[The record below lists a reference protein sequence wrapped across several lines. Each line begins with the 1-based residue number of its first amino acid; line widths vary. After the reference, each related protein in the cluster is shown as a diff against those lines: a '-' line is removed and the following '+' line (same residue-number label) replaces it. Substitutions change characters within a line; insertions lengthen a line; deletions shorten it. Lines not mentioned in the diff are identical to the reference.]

1 MLLGLAAMLMS
12 SIIPTNLAEL
22 VPAFEISTFDYDN
35 LSTGNTPN
43 EVLNALKQDG
53 IISLANVP
61 SYAHV
66 RRSYLDSAAACAM
79 SAHEA
84 EADFLL
90 HKTLTDGT
98 KRYTISAPSGL
109 AANAAA
115 TTTDAVCPGYQDI
128 YNKFSSLLE
137 LVVISVATTLD
148 ATDFI
153 TKDGYGRPVSSR
165 KMIMDAVRLD
175 HFHVYETPSLHD
187 RRLMSDF
194 SGTQTDP
201 SSENDFT
208 LELHEDHGMFI
219 AFSTPTFYKVS
230 TDGTKRTF
238 ESVSVGGENYAESGL
253 IIQTRDGRRVRPV
266 LKPDE
271 VTLMVGAGFEHWV
284 DTSEKLP
291 AVMHGMRMPK
301 VETMA
306 TESLLRAWF
315 GKMTLLP
322 SYQRMVQHMNF
333 DVHVNIT
340 AEYVR
345 QGHQSNRQLLG
356 CASGRHLVASADEKC
371 NYREC
376 SLKPNA
382 KVPDG
387 GCQTVC
393 NRNHETDASDC
404 SASCDCQVSLNSAST
419 CWMLCVLDLD
429 SNSCSQ
435 QSCSGQA
442 RVCDSPSALPAPAPA
457 PKVTLSSD
465 TVFSPMIS
473 PQPQSNVATPSSS
486 SSVSTLGSTNLPL
499 SSETLLHDAC

>member
-1 MLLGLAAMLMS
+1 MVRVSKMLLSLGAMLMS

-22 VPAFEISTFDYDN
+22 VPAFEMSTFDYDN
-35 LSTGNTPN
+35 LSVGNTPN

-66 RRSYLDSAAACAM
+66 RRSYLNLAAACAM
-79 SAHEA
+79 SAQEA
-84 EADFLL
+84 NADFLL

-98 KRYTISAPSGL
+98 KRYTISTPSGL

-137 LVVISVATTLD
+137 LVVLSVATTLD
-148 ATDFI
+148 ATDFT
-153 TKDGYGRPVSSR
+153 TKDGYGRTVSSR
-165 KMIMDAVRLD
+165 KIMTDAVRLD
-175 HFHVYETPSLHD
+175 HFHVYEAPSLQD
-187 RRLMSDF
+187 RRLMSNL
-194 SGTQTDP
+194 SGTRADT

-230 TDGTKRTF
+230 SDGTKRTF
-238 ESVSVGGENYAESGL
+238 ESVSVGGDNYAESGL

-266 LKPDE
+266 LKPDQ

-291 AVMHGMRMPK
+291 AVMHAMRMPE

-322 SYQRMVQHMNF
+322 SYHRMVQHMDF
-333 DVHVNIT
+333 DVHRNIT
-340 AEYVR
+340 ADYLQ
-345 QGHQSNRQLLG
+345 QGHQSDRQLLG
-356 CASGRHLVASADEKC
+356 CAPGRRLATSMPIMHCK
-371 NYREC
+371 
-376 SLKPNA
+376 
-382 KVPDG
+382 
-387 GCQTVC
+387 
-393 NRNHETDASDC
+393 DC
-404 SASCDCQVSLNSAST
+404 LWSICYKHCI
-419 CWMLCVLDLD
+419 
-429 SNSCSQ
+429 
-435 QSCSGQA
+435 
-442 RVCDSPSALPAPAPA
+442 P
-457 PKVTLSSD
+457 
-465 TVFSPMIS
+465 
-473 PQPQSNVATPSSS
+473 
-486 SSVSTLGSTNLPL
+486 
-499 SSETLLHDAC
+499 

>member
-1 MLLGLAAMLMS
+1 MLFGLAAMLVS
-12 SIIPTNLAEL
+12 SIIPTNLAKL

-35 LSTGNTPN
+35 LSVGNTPN

-66 RRSYLDSAAACAM
+66 RRSYLNLAAACAM
-79 SAHEA
+79 SAQEA
-84 EADFLL
+84 DADFLL

-137 LVVISVATTLD
+137 LVVLSVATTLD
-148 ATDFI
+148 ATDFT
-153 TKDGYGRPVSSR
+153 TKDGYGRTVSSR
-165 KMIMDAVRLD
+165 KIMTDAVRLD
-175 HFHVYETPSLHD
+175 HFHVYEAPSLQD
-187 RRLMSDF
+187 RRLMSNF
-194 SGTQTDP
+194 SGTRADT

-230 TDGTKRTF
+230 NDGTKRTF
-238 ESVSVGGENYAESGL
+238 ELVSVGGDSYAESGL

-266 LKPDE
+266 LKPDQ
-271 VTLMVGAGFEHWV
+271 VTLMVGRGFEHWV

-291 AVMHGMRMPK
+291 AVMHAMRMPE

-315 GKMTLLP
+315 GKMTLLS
-322 SYQRMVQHMNF
+322 SYQRMVQHMDF

-340 AEYVR
+340 ADYVQ

-356 CASGRHLVASADEKC
+356 CAPGRHLVASADETCTFQQCLVK
-371 NYREC
+371 
-376 SLKPNA
+376 SNA
-382 KVPDG
+382 KAPDE
-387 GCQTVC
+387 GCQVVC
-393 NRNHETDASDC
+393 NRNHETDASVC
-404 SASCDCQVSLNSAST
+404 SASCDCIASRQSAT
-419 CWMLCVLDLD
+419 ACWMLCVLDLD
-429 SNSCSQ
+429 PKLCSH

-442 RVCDSPSALPAPAPA
+442 KVCDSPLTPPSPASAPTPTSAPAPA
-457 PKVTLSSD
+457 P
-465 TVFSPMIS
+465 I
-473 PQPQSNVATPSSS
+473 
-486 SSVSTLGSTNLPL
+486 
-499 SSETLLHDAC
+499 